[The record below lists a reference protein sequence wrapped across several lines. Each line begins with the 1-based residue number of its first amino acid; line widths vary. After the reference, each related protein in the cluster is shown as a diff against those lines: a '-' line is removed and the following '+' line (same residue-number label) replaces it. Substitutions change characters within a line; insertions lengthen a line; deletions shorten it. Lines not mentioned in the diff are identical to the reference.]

1 MVSGRADPD
10 GELSPVALE
19 LRVHGVH
26 GTPPASMLGVDRSD
40 VEQVAG
46 DGLTGFYRSRSG
58 NLPYRVPKAGL
69 AVEVYSWGTLT
80 SGTRGLFGWVLRALW
95 LLLLPFALVNMAYWA
110 RLGLGQKGSGS
121 RLGASA
127 LRVASVLLTMFLVI
141 TAATICVDMVGWQCF
156 RGGSPACP
164 GLPGWFGWLG
174 RRTPGQ
180 RLAIASLGPL
190 LLITVFVLLSNTS
203 VSRYESTPD
212 PVGDDLRG
220 ARRHD
225 RLDPDGHPSDTRP
238 QGPVLLHEDL
248 FTGVERTKVLRNVH
262 LVAALA
268 TVVAFVDVHLLKV
281 VHPGDWRMV
290 FVVPLGLAA
299 ALLVAALVVACTTLP
314 GDVEAQLMPRAS
326 TGRTHRAWT
335 GRSLVLAGMS
345 LTVAQ
350 LVLLYV
356 LPAAP
361 VDELQDYFGRNA
373 WFAAL
378 FIALTSLHLFVFAGG
393 RLSGWRRYVAP
404 LILPVVLTVGYV
416 VVRVAS
422 DGSNPQ
428 AKDGSA
434 AKDAADHGTQVALLV
449 WLVALAVFAML
460 ALWHYGLG
468 HDARTKV
475 GEGTAD
481 KQQALFARSAFAG
494 AGASV
499 LLAAAVWTA
508 LLFSTAAVIGSANV
522 LNGQAP
528 VTLLVTQLPA
538 VERPPPVNPGEHG
551 ARRPDLTVSGRVV
564 ISGAVYTH
572 QGGRLVIYSGN
583 VLVTSAWRGN
593 PLSSQVPLRA
603 LDKGT
608 RLHDEVLAVPETNVE
623 LHDSCDYDN
632 AAPRLK
638 AVTRAGGYVCQAS
651 GGQNDFNRAVAVTV
665 PDGLVRVDAPTSAV
679 HLVLR
684 QPGYTPLVVPS
695 VMVWAPVAQTVW
707 LLVVALAV
715 AGCFLRFRRAR
726 RLILE
731 ESEADSPIP
740 EWDRAGAGNTRA
752 VAAFAHRAERILDV
766 VGFVTS
772 PVALAV
778 IVFSALLQPPWQVF
792 GHLDVLSDLSLYV
805 VWGAAALLVLLG
817 SQIRTSDSVR
827 RAVGVIWDLATFW
840 PRAAHPFSPP
850 CYAERIVPEI
860 TRRALWA
867 LSVSKGRSVVL
878 SGHSQGSLVLLTV
891 AARLPRLDGFRLITY
906 GSQIRALYGR
916 FFPCVFSPEVVGYE
930 ATTGP
935 MTLGDAHPD
944 LATDLVEPSAPPED
958 SVRYRFEGSR
968 RWINLFR
975 RTDPLGFRVF
985 SDSDSGIDVPTLE
998 VPRAEMG
1005 DAGPP
1010 IKGHSDYQHSPEYRA
1025 HVREW
1030 TGEDLV
1036 GYPGGTTDVRPL
1048 PAP

>member
-1 MVSGRADPD
+1 MVTGRADPGD
-10 GELSPVALE
+10 ELSPVALE

-26 GTPPASMLGVDRSD
+26 GTPPSSMLGVDRSD
-40 VEQVAG
+40 VMQVAG

-58 NLPYRVPKAGL
+58 NLPYRTPKPGL
-69 AVEVYSWGTLT
+69 AVEAYSWGTLT
-80 SGTRGLFGWVLRALW
+80 SGTRGIFGWVQRALW
-95 LLLLPFALVNMAYWA
+95 LVLLPFALANMAYWA
-110 RLGLGQKGSGS
+110 RLGLGQRGPGS

-141 TAATICVDMVGWQCF
+141 SAATVFVDMIGWQCF
-156 RGGSPACP
+156 RGGSPGCP
-164 GLPGWFGWLG
+164 GLPGWFGWLA

-203 VSRYESTPD
+203 LARYESTKD
-212 PVGDDLRG
+212 PLGEDLRG
-220 ARRHD
+220 ARRHED
-225 RLDPDGHPSDTRP
+225 RDPDGQPADTRP
-238 QGPVLLHEDL
+238 AGPVLLHEDL
-248 FTGVERTKVLRNVH
+248 FNGMERTKVLRNVH

-281 VHPGDWRMV
+281 IHTGEWQVV
-290 FVVPLGLAA
+290 FVVPLALAG
-299 ALLVAALVVACTTLP
+299 ALLVGALVVACTTLP
-314 GDVEAQLMPRAS
+314 GDVEAQLLPRAS
-326 TGRTHRAWT
+326 TGITHRAWS
-335 GRSLVLAGMS
+335 GRTLVLAALA
-345 LTVAQ
+345 LTLAH

-356 LPAAP
+356 LPSGP

-393 RLSGWRRYVAP
+393 RLHGWKRYVAP
-404 LILPVVLTVGYV
+404 VVLPVVLTVGYL

-422 DGSNPQ
+422 EGSDPE
-428 AKDGSA
+428 APKGSA
-434 AKDAADHGTQVALLV
+434 AKKAADHGTHVALLV

-468 HDARTKV
+468 HDVRTKV
-475 GEGTAD
+475 REGTASPEE
-481 KQQALFARSAFAG
+481 ALFARSAFGG

-538 VERPPPVNPGEHG
+538 VERPPPVQTGEHA
-551 ARRPDLTVSGRVV
+551 ARRPDFTVSGPVV
-564 ISGAVYTH
+564 VSGAVYTH
-572 QGGRLVIYSGN
+572 QSGRLVVYSGN
-583 VLVTSAWRGN
+583 ILVTSAWHGN
-593 PLSSQVPLRA
+593 PLSSKVPLRA
-603 LDKGT
+603 LAGGT
-608 RLHDEVLAVPETNVE
+608 RLQEDVLAVPGTVVE
-623 LHDSCDYDN
+623 LHDSCDYDQ

-638 AVTRAGGYVCQAS
+638 ALTRAGGYVCQGS
-651 GGQNDFNRAVAVTV
+651 GGGRDFNQAVAVTV
-665 PDGLVRVDAPTSAV
+665 ADRLVHVDAPSSTV
-679 HLVLR
+679 HLALR

-695 VMVWAPVAQTVW
+695 VMVWAPVAQTLW
-707 LLVVALAV
+707 LLAVVLAV
-715 AGCFLRFRRAR
+715 AGCFLRFRGPR
-726 RLILE
+726 RLIDAE
-731 ESEADSPIP
+731 AEADAPVP
-740 EWDRAGAGNTRA
+740 QWDRSGAGHTRA
-752 VAAFAHRAERILDV
+752 LAGFTHRAERILDV

-778 IVFSALLQPPWQVF
+778 VVFSALQHPPWQVF
-792 GHLDVLSDLSLYV
+792 GYLNALSDLSLYV
-805 VWGAAALLVLLG
+805 VWATAALLVLLG

-860 TRRALWA
+860 SRRAMWA

-916 FFPCVFSPEVVGYE
+916 FFPSVFSPDVVGYE

-944 LATDLVEPSAPPED
+944 LATDLVEPPDPPGR
-958 SVRYRFEGSR
+958 SVRARFEGSR
-968 RWINLFR
+968 RWVNLFR
-975 RTDPLGFRVF
+975 RTDPIGFRVF
-985 SDSDSGIDVPTLE
+985 SDFDSGIDVPTLE

-1010 IKGHSDYQHSPEYRA
+1010 IKGHSDYQHSPEYRQ
-1025 HVREW
+1025 HVGEW
-1030 TGEDLV
+1030 TEEDPV
-1036 GYPGGTTDVRPL
+1036 GYPGGTTDVQPL